1 MNRTSS
7 RISHPKITF
16 PSLAESFFLCTLN
29 STIRWTCGREAGFF
43 FSGYIWRCARV
54 VKTSPTRSRTWQR
67 KKKQC
72 VRTTEIV
79 WFVYAVHVWRVQN
92 HTVIY
97 VYIKPV
103 CWQTGSSK
111 RWHLSEGRPVI
122 RTSRLLWH
130 ATSGSRMQLAARTRC
145 SREASPD
152 NVFDKHVS
160 IHPTMWRVCH
170 VLPVC
175 ACAQRDSL
183 VNLRTGR

>member
-1 MNRTSS
+1 MNLWKRS
-7 RISHPKITF
+7 RV
-16 PSLAESFFLCTLN
+16 
-29 STIRWTCGREAGFF
+29 FF
-43 FSGYIWRCARV
+43 FQATYDAVHVW
-54 VKTSPTRSRTWQR
+54 SRHHLQGQEHGSE

-130 ATSGSRMQLAARTRC
+130 VTSGSRMQLAARTRC